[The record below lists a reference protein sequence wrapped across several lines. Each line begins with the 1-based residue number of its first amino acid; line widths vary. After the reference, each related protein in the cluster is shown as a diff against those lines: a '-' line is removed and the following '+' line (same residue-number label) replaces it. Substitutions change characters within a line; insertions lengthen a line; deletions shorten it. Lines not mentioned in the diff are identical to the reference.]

1 MYVNPLFE
9 KDKNENCVPL
19 LCIYV
24 QSSKRIPVLMDWQ
37 RIPCESDCVI
47 GSKCVSESESDC
59 EIGSDCA
66 IRTDGLFGNDGISG
80 TDCVIGNKYVV

>member
-9 KDKNENCVPL
+9 KDKYENCVPL

-47 GSKCVSESESDC
+47 GSKCVSDYV
-59 EIGSDCA
+59 IGSKCV
-66 IRTDGLFGNDGISG
+66 S
-80 TDCVIGNKYVV
+80 DCVIVRVGLMICLGVMALVGLIV